1 MNEYGTTKETIDYKT
16 FLNYIEQLK
25 KTPIKVSTL
34 QNYIN
39 SLKIYFDYLQSQNYR
54 SDNPLENII
63 IKGKV
68 KTVLGQLLTADELED
83 LYYSYP
89 IKDNNL
95 VQKRNKIIIGLL
107 VYQGLQTK
115 ELQYLKEE
123 HIELHKGKIHI
134 PQTPKTNARILEL
147 KPWQLMEL
155 MEYIKEIRPQMSLR
169 GVARNEAKQTNKQE
183 EALFTSSYGSPNIH
197 NVLKKLNDQLK
208 HINYNYQNAIQ
219 IRNSVIVNWLKTNNL
234 RKVQYMAGHRYISS
248 TERYKQDNL
257 EELQEMVNTFHPIK

>member
-1 MNEYGTTKETIDYKT
+1 MNNFTTYLEKNGYASKSLPIYQRAITRLNIWMNEYGTTKETIDYKT

-89 IKDNNL
+89 IKDNSL
-95 VQKRNKIIIGLL
+95 VQKE
-107 VYQGLQTK
+107 TK
-115 ELQYLKEE
+115 
-123 HIELHKGKIHI
+123 
-134 PQTPKTNARILEL
+134 
-147 KPWQLMEL
+147 
-155 MEYIKEIRPQMSLR
+155 
-169 GVARNEAKQTNKQE
+169 
-183 EALFTSSYGSPNIH
+183 
-197 NVLKKLNDQLK
+197 
-208 HINYNYQNAIQ
+208 
-219 IRNSVIVNWLKTNNL
+219 
-234 RKVQYMAGHRYISS
+234 
-248 TERYKQDNL
+248 
-257 EELQEMVNTFHPIK
+257 